1 MDARGENGEPR
12 TGNRLATAKMAGIRA
27 KQKGPAAAG
36 LHDVGREYAASIG
49 RIAGAA

>member
-27 KQKGPAAAG
+27 KQKGPAPAG
-36 LHDVGREYAASIG
+36 LHEVEREYAASIS
-49 RIAGAA
+49 RSAGAA